1 MAYLSSLSLTGF
13 RNYDSTSIND
23 LGNQFIVLIGDNGAG
38 KTNCLEGISLLSPGR
53 GLRGARVNDCQS
65 QTCTTPWAVSGKII
79 DHDGDETHLGVGRNP
94 DNPSKKIIRADGDT
108 IKNQSDLGDIL
119 RTMWLTPQMDGLFL
133 QSSSERRRFLDR
145 LVATFDPAHVGR
157 MTRMEKATRE
167 RLSILKQA
175 HEKNMDADAT
185 WLGGL
190 ENIMAETSI
199 AISIARSDTVQ
210 KLQQIINYGFFKN
223 FPIAQIDLQGDL
235 ENTITNKSA
244 LEAEDYARE
253 KFESM
258 RHVDGQIGRTHFGIT
273 RTDMVATYIE
283 KNANAA
289 QCSTGEQKALLTTI
303 ILAHTQMVAKRY
315 GVPPVLLFDEVC
327 AHFDAT
333 KRDSLFEILNDFGG
347 QIWLTGQDE
356 AAFSTIQNKQ
366 SITIQDNRLNPCE

>member
-1 MAYLSSLSLTGF
+1 MAYLSSLSLNGF
-13 RNYDSTSIND
+13 RNYDSASTTD
-23 LGNQFIVLIGDNGAG
+23 LNNQFIVLIGDNGAG
-38 KTNCLEGISLLSPGR
+38 KTNCLEGVSLLSPGR
-53 GLRGARVNDCQS
+53 GLRGATVNDCQS
-65 QTCTTPWAVSGKII
+65 QTCATPWSVSGKIT
-79 DHDGDETHLGVGRNP
+79 DHDGDVTHLGVGRNP
-94 DNPSKKIIRADGDT
+94 GNPSKKIIRADGDT

-167 RLSILKQA
+167 RLNLLKQA
-175 HEKNMDADAT
+175 HEKNMNPDTT
-185 WLGGL
+185 WLCGL

-199 AISIARSDTVQ
+199 AISIARSETIQ
-210 KLQQIINYGFFKN
+210 KLQQIIDNDFFKN
-223 FPIAQIDLQGDL
+223 FPIAQLDLHGDL
-235 ENTITNKSA
+235 ESAITNKSA
-244 LEAEDYARE
+244 LEAEDYTRE
-253 KFESM
+253 KFETM

-273 RTDMVATYIE
+273 RTDMVATYTE
-283 KNANAA
+283 KNVDAA

-303 ILAHTQMVAKRY
+303 ILAHAQMVTKRY

-333 KRDSLFEILNDFGG
+333 KRNSLFEILNDFGG

-356 AAFSTIQNKQ
+356 AAFSSIKNKQ
-366 SITIQDNRLNPCE
+366 SITIKNNLLSPCE